1 MYYSYILSVT
11 NHFESVNLYRIM
23 YNMSMNTILSITDV
37 RNDLPK
43 LVDRVSTLTQTVL
56 ITVQGKVKAALI
68 SAEELENMQDTI
80 DLLSDK
86 EAMASIREGI
96 KDVEEGKTIP
106 WETVKKQLDL

>member
-1 MYYSYILSVT
+1 VG
-11 NHFESVNLYRIM
+11 
-23 YNMSMNTILSITDV
+23 MNTILSITDV

-43 LVDRVSTLTQTVL
+43 LVDRVSKLTQTVL

-86 EAMASIREGI
+86 KAMASIRQGI
-96 KDVEEGKTIP
+96 KDVQEGR
-106 WETVKKQLDL
+106 TVPLDDVIKRLGM

>member
-1 MYYSYILSVT
+1 MDAILA
-11 NHFESVNLYRIM
+11 
-23 YNMSMNTILSITDV
+23 ITDA

-43 LVDRVSTLTQTVL
+43 LVDLVSKLSQTVL

-86 EAMASIREGI
+86 TAMASIRQGI
-96 KDVEEGKTIP
+96 KDVKEGRTIP
-106 WETVKKQLDL
+106 WETVKKELGL

>member
-1 MYYSYILSVT
+1 
-11 NHFESVNLYRIM
+11 M

>member
-1 MYYSYILSVT
+1 
-11 NHFESVNLYRIM
+11 M
-23 YNMSMNTILSITDV
+23 YNVGMNTILSITDV

-43 LVDRVSTLTQTVL
+43 LVDRVSKLTQTVL

-86 EAMASIREGI
+86 KAMASIRQGI
-96 KDVEEGKTIP
+96 KDVQEGR
-106 WETVKKQLDL
+106 TVPLDDVIKRLGM